1 MKALVVED
9 DFTSRTLIQEILKP
23 FGSIHVAVDG
33 KEAVTA
39 VRMALEANEPYGL
52 ICLDIMLPNMDGQE
66 TLRRV
71 RDLEAEYHVPAGRGA
86 KIVMTTALS
95 DMKNVAQAYSNL
107 CDGYLIKPIEKHKL
121 LVEIQK
127 FGLLF

>member
-33 KEAVTA
+33 KEAGTA

-52 ICLDIMLPNMDGQE
+52 ICLDIMLPKMYGQE
-66 TLRRV
+66 TLQRV
-71 RDLEAEYHVPAGRGA
+71 RDLEIEYHIPAGRVA

-107 CDGYLIKPIEKHKL
+107 CDGYLI
-121 LVEIQK
+121 
-127 FGLLF
+127 